1 MTEGLFYRGLIKLFC
16 MEIIE
21 EVVRRRQTLE
31 LEYPRE
37 AYDEIKDLLEN
48 RMAFDHVHEEKYYN
62 DVDGDMIRVKIETV
76 EGLDGE
82 THENLEI
89 FFKINKATGEVDIQV
104 KGKLVTE
111 YPDEKMWQDTLWYYA
126 YRSLYDKFLYG
137 SVREGYEPAV
147 EEKVDTLMTRMRETL
162 EA

>member
-1 MTEGLFYRGLIKLFC
+1 MNIV
-16 MEIIE
+16 E
-21 EVVRRRQTLE
+21 EVERRRLTVE
-31 LEYPRE
+31 VEYPKE
-37 AYDEIKDLLEN
+37 AYSEIKDLLEN
-48 RMAFDHVHEEKYYN
+48 RMTFDHVHEEKYYN
-62 DVDGDMIRVKIETV
+62 DVDGDMIRVKIETE

-82 THENLEI
+82 TAEELEI

-104 KGKLVTE
+104 NGKLVTE
-111 YPDEKMWQDTLWYYA
+111 YPDERFWQESLWYYA

-147 EEKVDTLMTRMRETL
+147 EEKMDTLVNRLRETL

>member
-1 MTEGLFYRGLIKLFC
+1 MD
-16 MEIIE
+16 IIE
-21 EVVRRRQTLE
+21 EAVRRRQTIE
-31 LEYPRE
+31 VEYPKE
-37 AYDEIKDLLEN
+37 AYDEIKDLLEH
-48 RMAFDHVHEEKYYN
+48 RMGFDHVHEEKYYN

-76 EGLDGE
+76 EAMDGE
-82 THENLEI
+82 TVEELEI

-104 KGKLVTE
+104 KGKLKTHYPEE
-111 YPDEKMWQDTLWYYA
+111 YFWQESLWYYA

-147 EEKVDTLMTRMRETL
+147 EEKVDTLMTRLREAL

>member
-1 MTEGLFYRGLIKLFC
+1 

-21 EVVRRRQTLE
+21 EAVRRRQTLE

-48 RMAFDHVHEEKYYN
+48 RMGFDHVHEEKYYN
-62 DVDGDMIRVKIETV
+62 DVDGDMIRVKIETA
-76 EGLDGE
+76 EWLDGE
-82 THENLEI
+82 TVEELEI

-147 EEKVDTLMTRMRETL
+147 EEKVDSLMTRMRDTL

>member
-1 MTEGLFYRGLIKLFC
+1 MD
-16 MEIIE
+16 IIE
-21 EVVRRRQTLE
+21 EVVRRRLTVE
-31 LEYPRE
+31 VEYPE
-37 AYDEIKDLLEN
+37 KAYSEVKDLLEN
-48 RMAFDHVHEEKYYN
+48 RMGFDHVHEEKYYN
-62 DVDGDMIRVKIETV
+62 DVEGDMIRVKIETV

-82 THENLEI
+82 TIEELEL
-89 FFKINKATGEVDIQV
+89 FLKINKRTGEVDLQV

-111 YPDEKMWQDTLWYYA
+111 YGDEKMWQDTLWYYA

-147 EEKVDTLMTRMRETL
+147 EEKVDTLMERLKETL

>member
-1 MTEGLFYRGLIKLFC
+1 
-16 MEIIE
+16 
-21 EVVRRRQTLE
+21 VVRRRQTLE

-48 RMAFDHVHEEKYYN
+48 RMTFDHVHEEKYYN

-82 THENLEI
+82 TAEKLEI

>member
-1 MTEGLFYRGLIKLFC
+1 MNIV
-16 MEIIE
+16 E
-21 EVVRRRQTLE
+21 EAVRRRQTLE
-31 LEYPRE
+31 LEYPKE
-37 AYDEIKDLLEN
+37 AYSEIKDLLEN
-48 RMAFDHVHEEKYYN
+48 RMTFDGVHEEKYYN
-62 DVDGDMIRVKIETV
+62 DVDGDMIRVKIKTE
-76 EGLDGE
+76 EWLDGE
-82 THENLEI
+82 TKEELEI
-89 FFKINKATGEVDIQV
+89 FLKINKASGETDIQV

>member
-1 MTEGLFYRGLIKLFC
+1 MNIV
-16 MEIIE
+16 E
-21 EVVRRRQTLE
+21 EVERRRLTLE
-31 LEYPRE
+31 VEYPKE
-37 AYDEIKDLLEN
+37 AYSEIKDLLEN
-48 RMAFDHVHEEKYYN
+48 RMHFDHVHEEKYYN
-62 DVDGDMIRVKIETV
+62 DVDGDMIRVKIETE

-82 THENLEI
+82 TAEELEI

-104 KGKLVTE
+104 NGKLVTE
-111 YPDEKMWQDTLWYYA
+111 YPDERFWQESLWYYA

-147 EEKVDTLMTRMRETL
+147 EEKMDTLVNRLRETL

>member
-1 MTEGLFYRGLIKLFC
+1 MDIV
-16 MEIIE
+16 E
-21 EVVRRRQTLE
+21 EAVRRRQTLE
-31 LEYPRE
+31 LEYPKE
-37 AYDEIKDLLEN
+37 AYSEIKDLLEN
-48 RMAFDHVHEEKYYN
+48 RMTFDHVHEEKYYN

-82 THENLEI
+82 TAEELEI
-89 FFKINKATGEVDIQV
+89 FLKINKSSGETDIQV
-104 KGKLVTE
+104 KGKLVTH
-111 YPDEKMWQDTLWYYA
+111 YPDERMWQDTLWYYA